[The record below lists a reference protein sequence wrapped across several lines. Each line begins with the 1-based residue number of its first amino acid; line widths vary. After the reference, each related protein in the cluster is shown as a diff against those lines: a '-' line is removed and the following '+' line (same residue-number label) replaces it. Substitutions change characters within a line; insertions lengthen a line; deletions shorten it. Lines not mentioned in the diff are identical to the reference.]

1 MSEKSLWPKLRTRTT
16 KYCTRQSKWCCTTQR
31 GLARTLVSTSLR
43 NCDTTELRGAGTDYY
58 RTGSHRQNT
67 GHPLAS
73 LTSTFKHNLQGSM
86 GNTSGSDVSHFM
98 KLPKQPLLSIAVK
111 FLPISQPVTSST
123 HFSFVCAVDIDTSNS
138 EASWTSAAHKL
149 SQIPETPS
157 CV

>member
-1 MSEKSLWPKLRTRTT
+1 MNTGKHFTEELRP
-16 KYCTRQSKWCCTTQR
+16 
-31 GLARTLVSTSLR
+31 
-43 NCDTTELRGAGTDYY
+43 TELRGAGTDYY

-73 LTSTFKHNLQGSM
+73 LTSIFKQTLQD
-86 GNTSGSDVSHFM
+86 NTSGSDVSYFM